1 MAYQVKSVRYQAASR
16 KILLQNENGP
26 CPLLAAA
33 NALLLRGVIVL
44 SSECIRNG
52 VASTEDVVNMLA
64 ERALASSCLSPQSAA
79 AGESGWNDVGARSV
93 SSERNATTTASS
105 HHEYHLNEVLS
116 LLPSLQHGMDV
127 NPKFTCGPAGVEYTK
142 NLAAFDILGV
152 DLVHGWLLD
161 EQDVETTSVVG
172 AKSYNELIELIIL
185 GNEGRELAGRL
196 EAMVC
201 EREER
206 LLLDGSDWGGGD
218 VTIEETREVG
228 KVCCEDGGA
237 TDYTPLERG
246 NVDEI
251 QTNTEEANGSNIG
264 GNSSQCR
271 PATADDSLPVNPDW
285 VDDAT
290 AATAAAADNTQQT
303 TALTNEEKETLQKEI
318 VDLKQKIAETSQHI
332 SQSQIVNNFL
342 TTSCHQL
349 TYHVLYLLVTDLGY
363 ANTPEIVWE
372 KLDAIDGDTEYV
384 NEMFSKPAPRDE
396 LKPASGPTI
405 APELLLAQRSQAESD
420 YQLAIAMSE
429 GLATS
434 QRMDDDEGRLMEAAK
449 EMSLKAYHGEE
460 TTAATSSGVQSNDT
474 AATQVDADREMAL
487 AWQRE
492 QQQIDH
498 ESEQLARQLQELE
511 YARQQRPTA
520 ARPARRAPTPKAN
533 NASSSCIIS

>member
-1 MAYQVKSVRYQAASR
+1 
-16 KILLQNENGP
+16 
-26 CPLLAAA
+26 
-33 NALLLRGVIVL
+33 
-44 SSECIRNG
+44 
-52 VASTEDVVNMLA
+52 MLA

-93 SSERNATTTASS
+93 SSERNAITTASS

-142 NLAAFDILGV
+142 NLAAFDLLGV

-237 TDYTPLERG
+237 TDYIPLERG
-246 NVDEI
+246 NVDDI

-290 AATAAAADNTQQT
+290 AATAAADNTQQT

-318 VDLKQKIAETSQHI
+318 VDLKQKITETSQHI

-349 TYHVLYLLVTDLGY
+349 TYHGLEKLHNHVGEDALCVFFRNNHFATLTKHNGVLYLLVTDLGY